1 METNSPSQNTNE
13 EQFSETQIPQPPSG
27 GKLDGLR
34 KKSFLKFVL
43 IFLAIII
50 IAGAAVFVWTKY
62 FSPAARRAQETQKQ
76 YEKYLAWQ
84 KTYED
89 AMRADTSKLTNVL
102 RKV

>member
-13 EQFSETQIPQPPSG
+13 EQFSEVQTPQPPSSD
-27 GKLDGLR
+27 KLDGPR
-34 KKSFLKFVL
+34 KKSFLKFAL

-76 YEKYLAWQ
+76 YKKYLAWQ
-84 KTYED
+84 KMYED
-89 AMRADTSKLTNVL
+89 AMHN
-102 RKV
+102 